1 MSGLLRGLAA
11 LVVVGLLGAC
21 EPEDAQPGLWLS
33 GDEAGA
39 LPTDWAFTDEHRE
52 IAVEVATPYLIRH
65 SVTIWCAQV
74 EGTLYIAAS
83 APDDKN
89 WPGWVADDPNVRL
102 KIGDDVFAVVLDQLS
117 DEAEIASVAQAY
129 QQKYDLDLI
138 GGGGVVRY
146 WRVGA

>member
-1 MSGLLRGLAA
+1 MAA
-11 LVVVGLLGAC
+11 LLVVGLLGGC
-21 EPEDAQPGLWLS
+21 EPEDTQPGLWLS
-33 GDEAGA
+33 GEEADA

-74 EGTLYIAAS
+74 DGTLYIAAS
-83 APDDKN
+83 APDTKN
-89 WPGWVADDPNVRL
+89 WPGWVADEPNVRL
-102 KIGDDVFAVVLDQLS
+102 KIGDDVFAVALDQLS
-117 DEAEIASVAQAY
+117 DAAEIASVAQAY